1 MPDLCPTW
9 VKTRVAGGEGETSE
23 LWRGVEIMETEEGGE
38 GGRIGGEAPAR
49 SAVARGGGATVVPN
63 GVGST
68 SDGWRASAVPEP
80 Q

>member
-1 MPDLCPTW
+1 
-9 VKTRVAGGEGETSE
+9 
-23 LWRGVEIMETEEGGE
+23 METEEGGE